1 MQMHA
6 RTRSAVPAD
15 AEALLALAKRFAT
28 SFRIDDQAFR
38 ATLGSV
44 LADDDHL
51 LVAERDGRL
60 VGYLLGFTRHAFW
73 ANGPIGWVEELM
85 VDEEYRRQGIGRM
98 LMGAFEE
105 RARQG
110 DARAVAL
117 ATRRAGTFYEAL
129 GYTDAAHY
137 FKKALS

>member
-1 MQMHA
+1 MHG
-6 RTRSAVPAD
+6 TRLAIPAD
-15 AEALLALAKRFAT
+15 AEALLSLAKRFAT

-38 ATLGSV
+38 DTLASV
-44 LADDDHL
+44 LAADGDHL

-73 ANGPIGWVEELM
+73 ANGRIGCVEELM
-85 VDEEYRRQGIGRM
+85 VDEEYRHQGIGRM

-105 RARQG
+105 RARQV
-110 DARAVAL
+110 DARVVAL
-117 ATRRAGTFYEAL
+117 ATRRAGTFYESL
-129 GYTDAAHY
+129 GYTDSAHY